1 MMKPLRARHAA
12 SSINAGSMADIAFL
26 LLIFFLVTTVIL
38 NEKGILVK
46 LPKWEERPPAKP
58 LKERNVLNVKIR
70 QDNLLFVEGN
80 LAKVEHLSDLTK
92 TFVENPFKLK
102 KYAEKPTKAIVSLQH
117 DRGTSY
123 DTYLQVYDAIKNGY
137 QTLWEE
143 KALALYH
150 RPYAELKQVTKKKI
164 RDQYPMVISEAE
176 PFDVD
181 GMNQEGI
188 YH

>member
-1 MMKPLRARHAA
+1 MKSSRTRRAA
-12 SSINAGSMADIAFL
+12 SSVNAGSMADIAFL

-46 LPKWEERPPAKP
+46 LPKWEKDPPKKP
-58 LKERNVLNVKIR
+58 LNERNVLNVKIR

-92 TFVENPFKLK
+92 TFVENPYKLK

-123 DTYLQVYDAIKNGY
+123 NTYLQVYDAIKAGY

-143 KALALYH
+143 KALMVYH
-150 RPYAELKQVTKKKI
+150 RPYRALKHTTQKKI

-176 PFDVD
+176 PFDV
-181 GMNQEGI
+181 EGI
-188 YH
+188 NPEAFTIK